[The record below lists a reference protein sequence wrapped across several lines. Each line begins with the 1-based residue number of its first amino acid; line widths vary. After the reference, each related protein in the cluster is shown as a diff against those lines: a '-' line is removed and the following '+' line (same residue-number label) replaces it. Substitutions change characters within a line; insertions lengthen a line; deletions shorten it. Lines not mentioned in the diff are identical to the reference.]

1 MKGFEQYKPSP
12 KKSLPNF
19 HQLKHI
25 ALKKWPSISPKTTNP
40 TNRGF
45 PSHHCSHLRCWCG
58 VQWSKEGGI
67 PFATLPFD
75 RTGSGGG
82 MGFPKST
89 KMQNT
94 NILGNPT
101 GVFLNTKSGSSNNFF
116 RLWFFGTFLDIF
128 FFALKSLRAWE
139 PGKISP
145 LFSRKKWQMRCIW
158 NLVSNWSI
166 FSGSWWI
173 KKCLKPPIAWSVDS
187 PRFE

>member
-25 ALKKWPSISPKTTNP
+25 ALKKWARISPKTNTQP
-40 TNRGF
+40 TAVFQVITAHIWGADVVSNGRKKVG
-45 PSHHCSHLRCWCG
+45 SHSLHFLSIAQE
-58 VQWSKEGGI
+58 VVV
-67 PFATLPFD
+67 
-75 RTGSGGG
+75 
-82 MGFPKST
+82 PKST

-116 RLWFFGTFLDIF
+116 RLWFFGTFLDLF